1 MKNKLWITQ
10 APTKDDNVIVVS
22 IDLAHLPSQTHK
34 WGAINNKAQRFE
46 DKRKKPPKY
55 KTIEW

>member
-1 MKNKLWITQ
+1 MKNKTWITQ
-10 APTKDDNVIVVS
+10 APKKDDKVILVGV
-22 IDLAHLPSQTHK
+22 DLAHLPSKTHK
-34 WGAINNKAQRFE
+34 FGALKNKSQRFE